1 MFKTKSAEEFQDLPP
16 EENVLEDMPNHMLLH
31 PRYLTAMTCPRSI
44 EAKVLAATIIE
55 DINRH
60 ATDNPNMSE
69 DEALNPDSDKEDVE
83 VLLAFLWASTR
94 GTLKLLQLNDTPES
108 PQLNHQCEAL
118 RQKVRGRVAAAPT

>member
-1 MFKTKSAEEFQDLPP
+1 MFEANSAEEFQDLPP

-55 DINRH
+55 DINRY

-69 DEALNPDSDKEDVE
+69 DEALSHDSDKEDVE

-108 PQLNHQCEAL
+108 PQLNHRSA
-118 RQKVRGRVAAAPT
+118 RRSDKK